1 MNSIIKLPE
10 TLKETLV
17 ESDLSSI
24 VIDGAEI
31 TIDQFLSNG
40 IIKEIPIINTL
51 VSIVKG
57 TQSVGNYLFLK
68 KMVSFLNEVKDIPIE
83 KRRCVIQKIEE
94 SKKYRIKV
102 GEQLLFILDHC
113 EDNIKAENIAYWFKA
128 FINQQIN
135 YSEFLQGASAI
146 NKITTED
153 FYAFITENVE
163 FFYDNS
169 IYIGA
174 GLTFMSMEDVSV
186 ENIESGDW
194 DENPKLQVFGG
205 ELEVELTNIGHKIR
219 EVFKKK
225 QSK

>member
-24 VIDGAEI
+24 VIDVAEI

-57 TQSVGNYLFLK
+57 TQSVSNYLFLK

-94 SKKYRIKV
+94 SKKYRNKV

-153 FYAFITENVE
+153 FNAYITENVE
-163 FFYDNS
+163 YFYDNS

-205 ELEVELTNIGHKIR
+205 ELEIEITNIGHKIR
-219 EVFKKK
+219 EIFKKK

>member
-94 SKKYRIKV
+94 SKKYRNKV
-102 GEQLLFILDHC
+102 GEQLLFILDPC

-225 QSK
+225 TT

>member
-94 SKKYRIKV
+94 SKKYRNKV

-225 QSK
+225 TT

>member
-94 SKKYRIKV
+94 SKKYRNKV

-225 QSK
+225 TI